1 MFVLYIKVG
10 EFAINSQNSSKQKQ
24 LFEEKSIPSA
34 VMSLALPTILSQIV
48 IIVYNFADTWFAGR
62 TGNPD
67 DVAALT
73 VCMPLYVIMNGIS
86 NLFGVGGASVIAR
99 NLGKNNPDGAKNAFK
114 LSVMGTFILSV
125 IYSIVMFFASDGIL
139 PLVGAKPS
147 NLDKAGVYMFWTVVL
162 GCIPTVL
169 SNMFGHLI
177 RSIGSSKPAAF
188 GMALGAVMNIALDPL
203 FMFVLLPKGNEVMG
217 AAIATL
223 ISNICSCLFFI
234 IYILVKKDDI
244 LRFDFKKF
252 KPDLKILADV
262 TSTGFP
268 ACLSIILAMVSN
280 IFATALIADVGTGN
294 ATVAGLGVAKKANTI
309 AFNINMGLTQGVL
322 PLIAYNY
329 AAKNYARMKKAITF
343 TGSIALVFSTICV
356 ISYWI
361 FSKGIISFFIDE
373 SSTINYGSE
382 FLKIIAFAVP
392 ACAITYAVNTV
403 FQAAGRRV
411 NSFVLS
417 ILRKGLF
424 DVPLMY
430 ALKSVMDYKG
440 ILWATPLAE
449 IMSAGIALVMLFFF
463 FKAPGNKNRRKSDN
477 GQTEKCRP

>member
-1 MFVLYIKVG
+1 MVQYICILLKGG
-10 EFAINSQNSSKQKQ
+10 EFAINTQASSKQKQ

-34 VMSLALPTILSQIV
+34 VMALALPTILSQIV
-48 IIVYNFADTWFAGR
+48 IILYNFADTWFAGR

-73 VCMPLYVIMNGIS
+73 VCMPIYVIMNGIS
-86 NLFGVGGASVIAR
+86 NLFGIGGASVIAR
-99 NLGKNNPDGAKNAFK
+99 SLGKNNPNGAKCAFK
-114 LSVMGTFILSV
+114 ISVIGTLILSV
-125 IYSIVMFFASDGIL
+125 IYSIVIFFARNSLL
-139 PLVGAKPS
+139 PLIGAKPS
-147 NLDKAGVYMFWTVVL
+147 NLDKSSIYMLWTVVF

-169 SNMFGHLI
+169 SNTFGHLV

-188 GMALGAVMNIALDPL
+188 GMGFGAVMNMALDPL

-223 ISNICSCLFFI
+223 ISNLCSCAFFI
-234 IYILVKKDDI
+234 IYIIIKKDNI

-252 KPDLKILADV
+252 KPDLKTISDV
-262 TSTGFP
+262 LSTGFP

-280 IFATALIADVGTGN
+280 IFATALISDVGSGTGS
-294 ATVAGLGVAKKANTI
+294 VAGLGVAKKANTI

-329 AAKNYARMKKAITF
+329 ASKNYARMKKAITF
-343 TGSIALVFSTICV
+343 TGSIALTFSALCV
-356 ISYWI
+356 TMYWV

-373 SSTINYGSE
+373 AQTIAYGSR
-382 FLKIIAFAVP
+382 FLRIIAFAVP

-403 FQAAGRRV
+403 FQASGRRV

-430 ALKSVMDYKG
+430 ALRSVIGYRG
-440 ILWATPLAE
+440 ILWATPIAE
-449 IMSAGIALVMLFFF
+449 ILSASIALILLFMF
-463 FKAPGNKNRRKSDN
+463 FKNPESRRLK
-477 GQTEKCRP
+477 KLR